1 MFGTRSNA
9 LEKSKITLSVWSSL
23 SSKDDNFVDQGHQL
37 SFTTSPGPETMLA
50 VRENLMMVHMFPYVT
65 GDDMFKHLA
74 AQAGQ

>member
-1 MFGTRSNA
+1 MN
-9 LEKSKITLSVWSSL
+9 KIIS
-23 SSKDDNFVDQGHQL
+23 HQ

-50 VRENLMMVHMFPYVT
+50 VRENLMMVHMFHDAT